1 MTRWPFHYLLLLSVA
16 VFCVPGVIALHDEQN
31 RTILNVG
38 YLTAITGEL
47 MDKQGLAISGAL
59 TMALDEI
66 NDDENLLPNVKLQL
80 RWNDTKGDTVTA
92 TKAITEMICDGIVT
106 IFGPEGHCYV
116 EAIVSQSRNIPM
128 ISYKCAEY
136 RASAIPTFART
147 EPPDTQ
153 VIKSVIS
160 LLRYYGWKKFSI
172 LHDELWTTVADLLKE
187 QATKRNMTINHKE
200 SFLTNMPK
208 CCALGLPCC
217 RTSFWYQTVQNTMNR
232 TRIYVFLGSASSLV
246 DFMLSMETSNLFL
259 KGEYMVIF
267 VDMMPYTPKEAEK
280 YLRKPDHVEAMK
292 VCHETESFKQ
302 LARSLL
308 VVASTPPTDSYENFT
323 AKVREYNARKPFDFL
338 VPSLFYN
345 NKYLKF
351 VSIYAAYLYDSVKL
365 YAWAL
370 DKLLRQEERI
380 LTDDVIYDVASN
392 GTRIIETIIKNRTYR
407 SITGATIKIDQNG
420 DSEGNF
426 SVLAYKPHKHYFSDN
441 VSCNSHMVPVA
452 YFQQGEDIPEYKLIN
467 GSVRVDWPSG
477 GDRPFDE
484 PMCGFA
490 NELCKKDDR
499 HITSVVA
506 AGVLGL
512 LLFCAGVITMS
523 IYRKWKIEL
532 EIEGLLWKIDISE
545 IKGYSGNDIVSSP
558 SKLSLVSAQS
568 FGSRCSNQVF
578 TSTARLR
585 GAVVRIKELK
595 FPRKRDISREIMKE
609 MRLLRELRHDNIN
622 SFIGACVEPTRILLV
637 TDYCAKGSLYDIIEN
652 EDIKLDDLFIASLIH
667 DLIKGMIYIHDS
679 QLMYHGNLKSSNC
692 VVTSR
697 WMLQVA
703 DFGLHELRNCAESE
717 SIGEHQHYRN
727 QFWKA
732 PELLRN
738 SHIYGTQKGDVYA
751 FAIIMYEIVS
761 RKGPFGQVAY
771 EPKEIVDRVKEL
783 PLAGSIPFRP
793 ELECIREHELCPD
806 YVLDCIK
813 DCWSEDPEIRPDF
826 PTIRNR
832 LKKMRGGK
840 TKNIMD
846 QMMEMMEK
854 YANNLEDIVTER
866 TRMLCEEKRK
876 TEDLLHRM
884 LPRTVAEK
892 LTMGQGV
899 EPVSYDLVTIY
910 FSDIVGFTA
919 MSAESTPLQ
928 VVNFLNDLY
937 TVFDRIIRGYDVY
950 KVETIGD
957 AYMVVSGLPIKNG
970 DRHAGEIASMA
981 LELLHAVK
989 QHRIAHRPNETL
1001 KLRIG
1006 IHTGPVVAGV
1016 VGLTMPRYCLFGDT
1030 VNTAS
1035 RMESNGEALKIHIS
1049 GKCKE
1054 ALDKLDGY
1062 VTERRGLVAMKGK
1075 GEVVTYW
1082 LTGATEK
1089 AIQKKPVDMTDM
1101 PPPLFCRPRKSPKL
1115 NSDSRQPSIVGMH
1128 YYGAGSRR
1136 TSMVPRTDIESNYS
1150 LQGSTYHVARD
1161 SPYLSSRRND
1171 RPSLNGIGGNS
1182 IPERMSYYGGYGG
1195 AGASGDRSGSVGE
1208 TCTLLESAHG
1218 SRNTL
1223 EHSENETN
1231 CDNECVNGYG
1241 ADGDGDNY
1249 SGGVGGGSGVIDG
1262 SGSGSCGIG
1271 VVSIIGGALPVS
1283 AHRAAHSAASSPTH
1297 KPLALVRP
1305 HRRIISEKLASSPS
1319 VQEFS
1324 DISRHPTVA
1333 QTILLRETRSL
1344 DPMPM
1349 QLRKRNELVKLPPSK
1364 LCKNNSRSL
1373 DAVAALGARESKN
1386 NDSENANI
1394 NGIECDEVVD
1404 GVAPLHEATAN
1415 ADTNNMDGED
1425 YDDDVGL
1432 LMRDNGGLRR
1442 RGHSG
1447 NLQPTVVPVAS
1458 TLLNRRRSG
1467 GHVISG
1473 GSLSVGVGVT
1483 GGMLLP
1489 YKHLNNNCN
1498 GGMTIEEDA
1507 QSPLLQRQTSL
1518 TSPPDEILALTKR
1531 WRSLETLENV
1541 RIGDAM
1547 LVNSNSGRGTHIC
1560 GYGAHNSVSYAPDI
1574 DGSRASGSA
1583 ATCATTATRSGNTF
1597 TTWIWRIIQGNSKR
1611 ASESSLRR
1619 VVPSGVHAPHVFTD
1633 MPAATAATTA
1643 RTRDRES
1650 IV

>member
-1 MTRWPFHYLLLLSVA
+1 
-16 VFCVPGVIALHDEQN
+16 
-31 RTILNVG
+31 
-38 YLTAITGEL
+38 
-47 MDKQGLAISGAL
+47 
-59 TMALDEI
+59 
-66 NDDENLLPNVKLQL
+66 
-80 RWNDTKGDTVTA
+80 
-92 TKAITEMICDGIVT
+92 
-106 IFGPEGHCYV
+106 
-116 EAIVSQSRNIPM
+116 
-128 ISYKCAEY
+128 
-136 RASAIPTFART
+136 
-147 EPPDTQ
+147 
-153 VIKSVIS
+153 
-160 LLRYYGWKKFSI
+160 
-172 LHDELWTTVADLLKE
+172 
-187 QATKRNMTINHKE
+187 
-200 SFLTNMPK
+200 
-208 CCALGLPCC
+208 
-217 RTSFWYQTVQNTMNR
+217 
-232 TRIYVFLGSASSLV
+232 
-246 DFMLSMETSNLFL
+246 
-259 KGEYMVIF
+259 
-267 VDMMPYTPKEAEK
+267 
-280 YLRKPDHVEAMK
+280 MK

-323 AKVREYNARKPFDFL
+323 AKVREYNAMKPFDFL

-738 SHIYGTQKGDVYA
+738 PHMYGTQKGDVYA

-1195 AGASGDRSGSVGE
+1195 AGASGGRSGSVGE

-1241 ADGDGDNY
+1241 ADGDGDGDNY
-1249 SGGVGGGSGVIDG
+1249 SGGVGGGSGVIGG

-1283 AHRAAHSAASSPTH
+1283 AHRAAHSAASSPSH

-1305 HRRIISEKLASSPS
+1305 HRRIISERLASSPS

-1349 QLRKRNELVKLPPSK
+1349 QLRKRNEPVKLPPSK

-1404 GVAPLHEATAN
+1404 GVAPLVEHGATAN

-1447 NLQPTVVPVAS
+1447 SLQPTVVPVAS

-1473 GSLSVGVGVT
+1473 GSLSVGIGVA

-1547 LVNSNSGRGTHIC
+1547 LVNSNSGRGMLGGTTHIC
-1560 GYGAHNSVSYAPDI
+1560 GHAAHNSVSYAPDI

-1633 MPAATAATTA
+1633 MPAATAA

>member
-1 MTRWPFHYLLLLSVA
+1 
-16 VFCVPGVIALHDEQN
+16 
-31 RTILNVG
+31 
-38 YLTAITGEL
+38 
-47 MDKQGLAISGAL
+47 
-59 TMALDEI
+59 
-66 NDDENLLPNVKLQL
+66 
-80 RWNDTKGDTVTA
+80 
-92 TKAITEMICDGIVT
+92 
-106 IFGPEGHCYV
+106 
-116 EAIVSQSRNIPM
+116 
-128 ISYKCAEY
+128 
-136 RASAIPTFART
+136 
-147 EPPDTQ
+147 
-153 VIKSVIS
+153 
-160 LLRYYGWKKFSI
+160 
-172 LHDELWTTVADLLKE
+172 
-187 QATKRNMTINHKE
+187 
-200 SFLTNMPK
+200 
-208 CCALGLPCC
+208 
-217 RTSFWYQTVQNTMNR
+217 
-232 TRIYVFLGSASSLV
+232 
-246 DFMLSMETSNLFL
+246 
-259 KGEYMVIF
+259 
-267 VDMMPYTPKEAEK
+267 
-280 YLRKPDHVEAMK
+280 MK

-323 AKVREYNARKPFDFL
+323 ARVREYNAKKPFDFQ

-370 DKLLRQEERI
+370 DKLLRLEERL

-392 GTRIIETIIKNRTYR
+392 GSRIIETIIKNRTYK
-407 SITGATIKIDQNG
+407 SISGATIKIDQNG

-441 VSCNSHMVPVA
+441 VSCNFHMVPVA

-477 GDRPFDE
+477 ADRPFDE

-595 FPRKRDISREIMKE
+595 FSRKRDISREIMKE

-738 SHIYGTQKGDVYA
+738 PHMYGTQKGDVYA

-761 RKGPFGQVAY
+761 RKGPFGQLAY
-771 EPKEIVDRVKEL
+771 EPKEIVDRVKEM
-783 PLAGSIPFRP
+783 PMAGGIPFRP

-970 DRHAGEIASMA
+970 DLHAGEIASMA

-1049 GKCKE
+1049 SKCKE
-1054 ALDKLDGY
+1054 ALDKLGGY
-1062 VTERRGLVAMKGK
+1062 MTEERGLVSMKGK

-1101 PPPLFCRPRKSPKL
+1101 PPPLFCRPRKSPKF

-1128 YYGAGSRR
+1128 YYGGSRR
-1136 TSMVPRTDIESNYS
+1136 TSMVPRADIESNYS
-1150 LQGSTYHVARD
+1150 LQGSAYHVARD
-1161 SPYLSSRRND
+1161 SPHLSSRRYD
-1171 RPSLNGIGGNS
+1171 RPPTNGNGGNS
-1182 IPERMSYYGGYGG
+1182 IPERMTYYGCYSG
-1195 AGASGDRSGSVGE
+1195 AGGGRSGSVGE
-1208 TCTLLESAHG
+1208 TCTLLESVHASH
-1218 SRNTL
+1218 NTL
-1223 EHSENETN
+1223 DHSDNETN
-1231 CDNECVNGYG
+1231 CDIEGLNGYC
-1241 ADGDGDNY
+1241 DGCSVEGSGGVSNT
-1249 SGGVGGGSGVIDG
+1249 SGGVGGGVGHRSVSG
-1262 SGSGSCGIG
+1262 GIG
-1271 VVSIIGGALPVS
+1271 VVSIVGSSLQVGGHLAP
-1283 AHRAAHSAASSPTH
+1283 HSATNSPNH

-1305 HRRIISEKLASSPS
+1305 HRRVISEKLPFS
-1319 VQEFS
+1319 VSIQEFT
-1324 DISRHPTVA
+1324 DINGPPTLA

-1349 QLRKRNELVKLPPSK
+1349 QLRKRHEPAKLPPSK

-1373 DAVAALGARESKN
+1373 DAVAALGSTGNDNKTSKTENVNMNGVGCDDDVNATQSIELDDVNVDTELN
-1386 NDSENANI
+1386 N
-1394 NGIECDEVVD
+1394 V
-1404 GVAPLHEATAN
+1404 
-1415 ADTNNMDGED
+1415 DGED

-1432 LMRDNGGLRR
+1432 LMRDNGGLRY
-1442 RGHSG
+1442 GHSG
-1447 NLQPTVVPVAS
+1447 SLQPTIVPVAS

-1467 GHVISG
+1467 SHVSASIGG
-1473 GSLSVGVGVT
+1473 GSSGIF
-1483 GGMLLP
+1483 LP

-1507 QSPLLQRQTSL
+1507 QSPLLHRHASL
-1518 TSPPDEILALTKR
+1518 TVPSDEIMALTKR
-1531 WRSLETLENV
+1531 WRSLETLEPTNMT
-1541 RIGDAM
+1541 IAT
-1547 LVNSNSGRGTHIC
+1547 LANANSGRGVSGITHA
-1560 GYGAHNSVSYAPDI
+1560 GHNSVSYAPDI
-1574 DGSRASGSA
+1574 DGSRTFSSSVTGSSAAVRSGS
-1583 ATCATTATRSGNTF
+1583 TF
-1597 TTWIWRIIQGNSKR
+1597 TTWLWRIIQGSGKR
-1611 ASESSLRR
+1611 PNEASLRR
-1619 VVPSGVHAPHVFTD
+1619 VVPSGVHTPHVFTD
-1633 MPAATAATTA
+1633 IPPPTT

>member
-16 VFCVPGVIALHDEQN
+16 VFCVPGVIALRDEQN

-66 NDDENLLPNVKLQL
+66 NDDANLLPNVKLQL

-106 IFGPEGHCYV
+106 IFGPEGHCFV

-232 TRIYVFLGSASSLV
+232 TRIYVFLGSANSLV
-246 DFMLSMETSNLFL
+246 DFMLSMETANLFL

-308 VVASTPPTDSYENFT
+308 VVASTPPTDSYEDFT
-323 AKVREYNARKPFDFL
+323 AKVRGYNAKKPFDFL
-338 VPSLFYN
+338 VPSLFYH

-545 IKGYSGNDIVSSP
+545 IKGYSGNDIVASP

-667 DLIKGMIYIHDS
+667 DLIKGMIYIHNS

-738 SHIYGTQKGDVYA
+738 PHLYGTQKGDVYA

-854 YANNLEDIVTER
+854 YANNLEEIVTDR

-981 LELLHAVK
+981 LDLLHAVK

-1054 ALDKLDGY
+1054 ALDKLGGY
-1062 VTERRGLVAMKGK
+1062 VTEKRGLVSMKGK
-1075 GEVVTYW
+1075 GDVVTYW
-1082 LTGATEK
+1082 LTDATDK
-1089 AIQKKPVDMTDM
+1089 AIQRKEVDMTDM

-1128 YYGAGSRR
+1128 FYGGGSRR

-1161 SPYLSSRRND
+1161 SPHLSSRRHD

-1195 AGASGDRSGSVGE
+1195 AGTGGGRSGSVGE
-1208 TCTLLESAHG
+1208 TCTLLESAHA
-1218 SRNTL
+1218 SHNTL

-1231 CDNECVNGYG
+1231 CDKECMNGYG
-1241 ADGDGDNY
+1241 NGDG
-1249 SGGVGGGSGVIDG
+1249 SAVESSVVVGVGGIGKTSVVGSALLV
-1262 SGSGSCGIG
+1262 
-1271 VVSIIGGALPVS
+1271 GAYRSP
-1283 AHRAAHSAASSPTH
+1283 HSAASSPSH

-1305 HRRIISEKLASSPS
+1305 HRRIISEKLPSSVS
-1319 VQEFS
+1319 IQEFG

-1349 QLRKRNELVKLPPSK
+1349 QLRKRHEPVKLPPSK
-1364 LCKNNSRSL
+1364 LSKNNSRSL
-1373 DAVAALGARESKN
+1373 DAVAALGLRESKPTKY
-1386 NDSENANI
+1386 ENANM
-1394 NGIECDEVVD
+1394 NGIAGDELVNMSHTELGDVNVD
-1404 GVAPLHEATAN
+1404 TAP
-1415 ADTNNMDGED
+1415 NNLDEED

-1432 LMRDNGGLRR
+1432 LMRDNGGYRYA
-1442 RGHSG
+1442 HSG
-1447 NLQPTVVPVAS
+1447 GPQPSIVPVAS
-1458 TLLNRRRSG
+1458 ALLNRRRSG
-1467 GHVISG
+1467 SHVNTATVG
-1473 GSLSVGVGVT
+1473 GSTVSAGT
-1483 GGMLLP
+1483 GATVLLP

-1507 QSPLLQRQTSL
+1507 PLLQRQTSL

-1531 WRSLETLENV
+1531 WRSLEALEHTN
-1541 RIGDAM
+1541 IEA
-1547 LVNSNSGRGTHIC
+1547 LTTPACASSGRGAGGMTHT
-1560 GYGAHNSVSYAPDI
+1560 GHNSVSYAPDI
-1574 DGSRASGSA
+1574 DGSGASGSA
-1583 ATCATTATRSGNTF
+1583 ATGNAPATRNGSTF
-1597 TTWIWRIIQGNSKR
+1597 TTWLWRIIQGNSKR
-1611 ASESSLRR
+1611 TSDSSLRR
-1619 VVPSGVHAPHVFTD
+1619 VVPSGVHAPHVFSDLPTS
-1633 MPAATAATTA
+1633 AAL
-1643 RTRDRES
+1643 TRDRES

>member
-1 MTRWPFHYLLLLSVA
+1 MTRWPFHYVLLLSVA
-16 VFCVPGVIALHDEQN
+16 VFCVPGVIALRDEQN

-66 NDDENLLPNVKLQL
+66 NDDANLLPNVRLQL

-246 DFMLSMETSNLFL
+246 DFMLSMETANLFL

-280 YLRKPDHVEAMK
+280 YLRKPEHVEAMK

-308 VVASTPPTDSYENFT
+308 VVASTPPTDSYEDFT
-323 AKVREYNARKPFDFL
+323 ARVRQYNSMKPFDFV
-338 VPSLFYN
+338 VPSLFYH

-545 IKGYSGNDIVSSP
+545 IKGYSGNDIVASP

-595 FPRKRDISREIMKE
+595 FSRKRDISREIMKE

-667 DLIKGMIYIHDS
+667 DLIKGMIYIHNS

-732 PELLRN
+732 PELLRDP
-738 SHIYGTQKGDVYA
+738 SVYGTQKGDVYA

-761 RKGPFGQVAY
+761 RKGPFGQVAF

-783 PLAGSIPFRP
+783 PMDGSIPFRP

-854 YANNLEDIVTER
+854 YANNLEEIVTDR

-981 LELLHAVK
+981 LDLLHAVK

-1054 ALDKLDGY
+1054 ALDKLGGY
-1062 VTERRGLVAMKGK
+1062 VTEKRGLVSMKGK
-1075 GEVVTYW
+1075 GDVVTYW
-1082 LTGATEK
+1082 LTAATEK

-1128 YYGAGSRR
+1128 YYAGGSRR
-1136 TSMVPRTDIESNYS
+1136 TSMIPRTDIESNYS

-1161 SPYLSSRRND
+1161 SPHLSSRRQD

-1182 IPERMSYYGGYGG
+1182 IPERMSYYGGYAGTG
-1195 AGASGDRSGSVGE
+1195 AGGGVGCGDRSGSMGE
-1208 TCTLLESAHG
+1208 TCTLLDSAHA

-1223 EHSENETN
+1223 EHSQTETN
-1231 CDNECVNGYG
+1231 CDNDCVNGYG
-1241 ADGDGDNY
+1241 DADSAGDS
-1249 SGGVGGGSGVIDG
+1249 SGLIG
-1262 SGSGSCGIG
+1262 GIG
-1271 VVSIIGGALPVS
+1271 ITSIIGSALQVGAQ
-1283 AHRAAHSAASSPTH
+1283 RAPPHSATSSPSH

-1305 HRRIISEKLASSPS
+1305 HRRIISENLPASVSI
-1319 VQEFS
+1319 QEFS

-1349 QLRKRNELVKLPPSK
+1349 QLRKRHEPVKLPPSK
-1364 LCKNNSRSL
+1364 LSKNNSRSL
-1373 DAVAALGARESKN
+1373 DVVTALGIRESKTTN
-1386 NDSENANI
+1386 FQNANI
-1394 NGIECDEVVD
+1394 NGIEGDEAD
-1404 GVAPLHEATAN
+1404 EEEAEDVEPDVN
-1415 ADTNNMDGED
+1415 TNNMDGED

-1432 LMRDNGGLRR
+1432 LMRDNGGLRY
-1442 RGHSG
+1442 GHSG
-1447 NLQPTVVPVAS
+1447 SLQPSIVPVAS
-1458 TLLNRRRSG
+1458 TLLNRRRSSS
-1467 GHVISG
+1467 HASSALSSG
-1473 GSLSVGVGVT
+1473 SACDGAGRSTGAALLS
-1483 GGMLLP
+1483 

-1518 TSPPDEILALTKR
+1518 TSPPDEILALKKR
-1531 WRSLETLENV
+1531 WHSLEVLEHPSTNIMTLGNT
-1541 RIGDAM
+1541 
-1547 LVNSNSGRGTHIC
+1547 VNSARLC
-1560 GYGAHNSVSYAPDI
+1560 GDTGHTAHNSVSYAADI
-1574 DGSRASGSA
+1574 DGSQSASSSVIPGS
-1583 ATCATTATRSGNTF
+1583 TTTTRNGSTF
-1597 TTWIWRIIQGNSKR
+1597 TSWLWRILQGSGKR
-1611 ASESSLRR
+1611 ANEASLRR
-1619 VVPSGVHAPHVFTD
+1619 VVPSGVHAPHVFSD
-1633 MPAATAATTA
+1633 MPTSAALA
-1643 RTRDRES
+1643 RDRES